1 MKTSTTITRTHKT
14 RAYRRRKMIEQRLMG
29 FGLIAAGVLA
39 CVLEPQEGG
48 AALIMIGGL
57 GLWMMISR
65 KQLIY

>member
-1 MKTSTTITRTHKT
+1 MKTSNVTRTYKT
-14 RAYRRRKMIEQRLMG
+14 RAYKRRKMIEQRTMGLM
-29 FGLIAAGVLA
+29 LVAAGIMA
-39 CVLEPQEGG
+39 CILEPQEGG